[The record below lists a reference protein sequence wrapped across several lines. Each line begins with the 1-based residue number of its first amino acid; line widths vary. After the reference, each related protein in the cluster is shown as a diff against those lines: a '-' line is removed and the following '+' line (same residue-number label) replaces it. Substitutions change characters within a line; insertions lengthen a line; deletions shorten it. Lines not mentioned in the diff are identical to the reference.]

1 MSNKIRQ
8 SDSVKGVSLCGNE
21 VKLSQFTDNTNLF
34 CADLPS
40 VESALQTLE
49 EFGKISGLH
58 LNNEKTK
65 ATWLGT
71 WANKREKPLGLK

>member
-8 SDSVKGVSLCGNE
+8 SDSVKGVSLCGNV
-21 VKLSQFTDNTNLF
+21 VKLSQFADDTNLF

-40 VESALQTLE
+40 VQSALQILE

-58 LNNEKTK
+58 LNKEKTK
-65 ATWLGT
+65 AICLGT
-71 WANKREKPLGLK
+71 WANMKNR